1 MNLKKHL
8 PWLGALLP
16 IANTQ
21 AETKPNLKEVKKW
34 FKSDKA
40 NDQESLED
48 YCLTHAKKY
57 DKFNNKW
64 IEVKYIL
71 NLIPG
76 DFNTL
81 EKEIL
86 VVKNIEKEDDDNYY
100 FLKINEMRH
109 EQTLAPLDYVRD
121 EITLILK
128 NKKKLQFENDLEKQI
143 NEEGVRKKY
152 VKIY

>member
-1 MNLKKHL
+1 M
-8 PWLGALLP
+8 G
-16 IANTQ
+16 Q
-21 AETKPNLKEVKKW
+21 AIIFQT
-34 FKSDKA
+34 F
-40 NDQESLED
+40 
-48 YCLTHAKKY
+48 
-57 DKFNNKW
+57 
-64 IEVKYIL
+64 
-71 NLIPG
+71 LIVCFIRFEP
-76 DFNTL
+76 L